1 MATADISVQNMLPTE
16 LRKLQQE
23 DASLNYFRKRAD
35 DKTAKGADN
44 GEVTF
49 IYKKGIL
56 YRHTKKGP
64 NQFKQLI
71 VPESKRVEVL
81 KLVHEGLLG
90 AHMGIKKTR
99 DRVTQEFYWP

>member
-16 LRKLQQE
+16 FRILQQE
-23 DASLNYFRKRAD
+23 DASLDFFKWRAD
-35 DKTAKGADN
+35 DKTAKGTDN

-64 NQFKQLI
+64 NQFKQMM
-71 VPESKRVEVL
+71 VPESKRMEVL
-81 KLVHEGLLG
+81 KLAHEGLLG